1 MKVLNK
7 LFYEDPEGIT
17 YYSILNNQGKRWL
30 IGRQNMKTA
39 FELYQPTA
47 IKGKL
52 LKSFFPYVY
61 KWPFICRAFHIE
73 KRKLSIRSE
82 FSQIFEK
89 KFGTNYSIAI
99 FGGTP
104 SIHQKLVVQIYRNAK
119 ILGYCKISDSKDVGI
134 LFDCECDNLEYLYK
148 CGIDNI
154 PKVIFRCDKEN
165 LSFFCQSSVK
175 KAKGKTIKVVT
186 EQHWNFLKNMYERT
200 AKEIEFEK
208 SEYCALLES
217 LESEVKRLP
226 KEDAE
231 IIQKAVKYIRK
242 RNEGKLVKYGF
253 YHGDFTPWNTVLES
267 GKLSVFDFEYAK
279 RTYPEY
285 LDLVHF
291 FMQTKFFV
299 EKETRSNEIYLS
311 YRKSVIWEKLGG
323 EKALDIMI
331 KYLMEVINL
340 YLSRTEKESMEEQ
353 RRQKIRIS
361 ILRKAVNDYE
371 TLYRS

>member
-1 MKVLNK
+1 MEVLNK
-7 LFYEDPEGIT
+7 LFYEDSKGTT

-30 IGRQNMKTA
+30 IGQQNMKTA

-52 LKSFFPYVY
+52 LKHLFPYVY
-61 KWPFICRAFHIE
+61 KCPFVCSAFHIE
-73 KRKLSIRSE
+73 KRKLSIRPEYSLL
-82 FSQIFEK
+82 FEK
-89 KFGTNYSIAI
+89 EFGENYNIAV

-104 SIHQKLVVQIYRNAK
+104 SIHQKVVIQIYSKAK
-119 ILGYCKISDSKDVGI
+119 ILGYCKISDSKKVGF
-134 LFDCECDNLEYLYK
+134 LFDCECNNLEYLYK
-148 CGIDNI
+148 CGIDSI

-175 KAKGKTIKVVT
+175 KSKGKTIEVIT
-186 EQHWNFLKNMYERT
+186 EQHWNFLKNMYEKT
-200 AKEIEFEK
+200 AKEMKFEK
-208 SEYCALLES
+208 SDYYALLES
-217 LESEVKRLP
+217 LEKEIKGLP

-231 IIQKAVKYIRK
+231 SIQKAVMLIRK
-242 RNEGKLVKYGF
+242 KNEGKLVKYGF

-299 EKETRSNEIYLS
+299 DKEMRSSEIYLS
-311 YRKSVIWEKLGG
+311 YGKSSIWEKLGKK
-323 EKALDIMI
+323 EALEIMI
-331 KYLMEVINL
+331 EYLMEVINL
-340 YLSRTEKESMEEQ
+340 YLSRAEKESMEEQ
-353 RRQKIRIS
+353 QRQKIRIS
-361 ILRKAVNDYE
+361 ILRKAVNEYE
-371 TLYRS
+371 NLYRL

>member
-1 MKVLNK
+1 MEVLNK
-7 LFYEDPEGIT
+7 LFYEDPEGT
-17 YYSILNNQGKRWL
+17 AYYSLLNSQGKKWL
-30 IGRQNMKTA
+30 IGQQNMKTA

-47 IKGKL
+47 LKGKL
-52 LKSFFPYVY
+52 LKCFFPYVH
-61 KWPFICRAFHIE
+61 KCPFICRMFHIK
-73 KRKLSIRSE
+73 KRKLSMKSE

-89 KFGTNYSIAI
+89 AFGTNYSIAA

-104 SIHQKLVVQIYRNAK
+104 SAHQKVVIQIYSNEE
-119 ILGYCKISDSKDVGI
+119 ILGYCKISDSKKVEA
-134 LFDCECDNLEYLYK
+134 LFDRECENLEYLNK
-148 CGIDNI
+148 CGVNNI
-154 PKVIFRCDKEN
+154 PKIIFRCDKEN

-175 KAKGKTIKVVT
+175 KVKGKTIENVA
-186 EQHWNFLKNMYERT
+186 EQHWDFLNNMYEKT

-208 SEYCALLES
+208 SDYCALLES
-217 LESEVKRLP
+217 LENKIKKLS

-231 IIQKAVKYIRK
+231 GIQKAVKLIRK
-242 RNEGKLVKYGF
+242 KNEGKIVKYVF

-299 EKETRSNEIYLS
+299 DKETKSNEIYLS
-311 YRKSVIWEKLGG
+311 YAKSRIWEKLGK

-331 KYLMEVINL
+331 EYLMDIINL
-340 YLSRTEKESMEEQ
+340 YLSRTEKESIEEQ

-361 ILRKAVNDYE
+361 VLRKAVSDYE
-371 TLYRS
+371 NLSKS